1 MSGRPGVTEA
11 EAGRADAP
19 AVESEPDRA
28 VAEAFFIVPVVVAS
42 AFTTL
47 LAEEWSWALF
57 GPLFVLMLI
66 GLRPAVWAVAAWLR
80 ASEAR
85 RSVLYLERRDNAAN
99 VSLVT
104 MAGLG
109 LAIMDVFKLPGDP
122 YWTNQPNAGLV
133 LAAIA
138 VYLVWLA
145 TYSSVPGEVKR
156 GWVRILTRKD
166 ER

>member
-1 MSGRPGVTEA
+1 VSDHSAPEVHEP
-11 EAGRADAP
+11 ADVYEFDRTIVNAHLATP
-19 AVESEPDRA
+19 VLAAAV
-28 VAEAFFIVPVVVAS
+28 
-42 AFTTL
+42 FTAL
-47 LAEEWSWALF
+47 LTDEWSWPLF
-57 GPLFVLMLI
+57 GPLFVLLLV
-66 GLRPAVWAVAAWLR
+66 GLRPAVWSVASWSR
-80 ASEAR
+80 ASQKR

-109 LAIMDVFKLPGDP
+109 LAIMDVFKLPGSP

-133 LAAIA
+133 VAAVA

-145 TYSSVPGEVKR
+145 TYSSVPIEVKR
-156 GWVRILTRKD
+156 GWARILTRKD